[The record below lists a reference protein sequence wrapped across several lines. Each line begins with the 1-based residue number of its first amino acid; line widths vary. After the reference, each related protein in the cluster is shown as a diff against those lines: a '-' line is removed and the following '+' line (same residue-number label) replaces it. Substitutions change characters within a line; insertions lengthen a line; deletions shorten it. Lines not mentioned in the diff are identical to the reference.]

1 MSETKRCPKGFI
13 FRSPYKRRFTSTIR
27 RQGYVAKRGSRV
39 TRVYPKRSTVTVK
52 GSCIKNR
59 GLAGKGAPG
68 GKTFAVL
75 RKGELSKFGY
85 AVKRTEEERH
95 SALTRA
101 VDAYSAIGV
110 YRKLDAVTKLTLRTA
125 PEAHKTFKA
134 DRDWVYKRFVA
145 K

>member
-1 MSETKRCPKGFI
+1 MSQTKRCPKGYI

-27 RQGYVAKRGSRV
+27 KQGYVAKRGEQV
-39 TRVYPKRSTVTVK
+39 TRIYPKSSTITVK

-59 GLAGKGAPG
+59 GLPGKGAPG
-68 GKTFAVL
+68 SFAIL
-75 RKGELSKFGY
+75 RKGELSKYGY
-85 AVKRTEEERH
+85 AVKRTEAERH
-95 SALTRA
+95 SALKKA

-125 PEAHKTFKA
+125 PEAHKIFKA
-134 DRDWVYKRFVA
+134 DRDWIYKKFVA